1 MNPVKRKAAIC
12 IIAGLAWI
20 GLMLGLMAVMPGNIL
35 KIGLE
40 VGIGGALLIAS
51 IVGMIGALSGAGGAG

>member
-12 IIAGLAWI
+12 ISSGLAWI
-20 GLMLGLMAVMPGNIL
+20 GLMLGLMALMPGDTL
-35 KIGLE
+35 KLGLQ

-51 IVGMIGALSGAGGAG
+51 IVGMVGALSGAGRAG